1 MGTAKARKRDDD
13 GFAEYRQRLVAAG
26 YAFDPTR
33 ENPPTAAAEEN
44 KPIPPAGEQIASFI
58 QTVESYLMW
67 DRLKNRPHPIDDPET
82 LIVGDFGDWKMEA
95 ARLIISQSK
104 PLAMALHNLGGDP
117 ATVTAVLEI
126 ANRVRDPD
134 DGPSAIRASWPKVK
148 ATLERMAISSGMD
161 DERRGSNVTSQN
173 IGQPKT
179 TNDTENDTEK
189 KSGKIYRPLNVEAH
203 DLYSRVQKTT
213 QRRRDNHDEIGS
225 RGICAQK

>member
-1 MGTAKARKRDDD
+1 
-13 GFAEYRQRLVAAG
+13 
-26 YAFDPTR
+26 
-33 ENPPTAAAEEN
+33 
-44 KPIPPAGEQIASFI
+44 
-58 QTVESYLMW
+58 MW

-148 ATLERMAISSGMD
+148 ATFRANGDIERYG
-161 DERRGSNVTSQN
+161 
-173 IGQPKT
+173 
-179 TNDTENDTEK
+179 
-189 KSGKIYRPLNVEAH
+189 
-203 DLYSRVQKTT
+203 
-213 QRRRDNHDEIGS
+213 
-225 RGICAQK
+225 